1 MKTAMRTP
9 MRTPMRTM
17 GAAMVL
23 ATVFAGARVS
33 TRQAVTAGADT
44 REIAPSVALDA
55 DDIGGVV
62 TGPRGPEAGVW
73 VIAETKELGTQ
84 FRKIVVTDDRGRYVI
99 PDLPKATFD
108 VWVRGYGLIDSPH
121 VRAMPGRILALTA
134 VAAPD
139 AKAAAQIY
147 PANYWYSL
155 MQVPPKDAFP
165 MTVGAV
171 TGHERAGEGPG
182 GFDTGAKPNFESDGP
197 VARKG
202 PPVIKTQAEWVNLL
216 KCTACHQMGNL
227 ATRQLSK
234 NLGTFSSS
242 AQHWERALRSGQ
254 EGTRMIG
261 GVDRFGHERGL
272 AMFADWSDRIA
283 AGEVPQAPPR
293 PQGVERNLVITLWDV
308 SVETA
313 FVHDSISTDK
323 RNPTTNANGPVY
335 GVEWGNDAFV
345 WIDPVKHTKS
355 LIPVPVKDEN
365 DRKDMPWFSPRT
377 NEAPSPYWGDEL
389 AWRDPASPHTPVMD
403 RQGRVWFNVMT
414 HSPDKQPAYCK
425 EGSGNPFAKVVGYP
439 RNMRGVDYY
448 DPKTGRIAVFDT
460 CFYSSH
466 LMFADDKDDT
476 LYFSITHST
485 GGIGWVKTKVLL
497 ETGNEEKA
505 QGWCPPILDYNG
517 DGKLGAY
524 TRAPEPPEPGLDR
537 LIRSEGYGVSV
548 NPADGS
554 VWYVSPGVPGFIARM
569 TTGVNPPATCTTE
582 VYEPPYDNP
591 KVPGGWGS
599 NPRGIDIDRN
609 GVVWT
614 ALSTSS
620 QLASFDRRKCR
631 GPLNGPTAMGQHC
644 PEGWTLYNAPGP
656 KFKGMT
662 DDLGADYFYYNW
674 VDQFDALGLGKNIPV
689 VTGTWSDS
697 LMALDPATKK
707 WTVMR
712 VPYPLGFYTRGLDG
726 RIDDPNTGWKGRGL
740 WAANATHVV
749 WHDEGGKGSTSYMAH
764 FQIRPDPLAK

>member
-1 MKTAMRTP
+1 LALLT
-9 MRTPMRTM
+9 
-17 GAAMVL
+17 GAAIVVSAIAL
-23 ATVFAGARVS
+23 VRARPQAAPGGQGDAGH
-33 TRQAVTAGADT
+33 
-44 REIAPSVALDA
+44 VAIDA

-62 TGPRGPEAGVW
+62 TSTAGPEAGVW
-73 VIAETKELGTQ
+73 VIAETTELGTKY
-84 FRKIVVTDDRGRYVI
+84 RKIVVTDDRGRYVI
-99 PDLPKATFD
+99 PDLPPATYD
-108 VWVRGYGLIDSPH
+108 VWVRGYGLVDSPH
-121 VRAMPGRILALTA
+121 VRATPGKLLPLTGVVAPNA
-134 VAAPD
+134 V
-139 AKAAAQIY
+139 AAAQIY

-155 MQVPPKDAFP
+155 MQVPPKEAFP
-165 MTVGAV
+165 IKVAPSAAVGTDSGA
-171 TGHERAGEGPG
+171 GPG
-182 GFDTGAKPNFESDGP
+182 GFDPGAKPNFETEGA

-234 NLGTFSSS
+234 NLGTFNSS
-242 AQHWERALRSGQ
+242 ADHWERALRSGQ
-254 EGTRMIG
+254 EGVRMLG

-283 AGEVPQAPPR
+283 AGETPAAPPR
-293 PQGVERNLVITLWDV
+293 PQGAERNVVITLWDV
-308 SVETA
+308 SIQTA
-313 FVHDSISTDK
+313 FVHDAISTDK
-323 RNPTTNANGPVY
+323 RNPTVNGYGPVY

-345 WIDPVKHTKS
+345 WVDPAKNTKHI
-355 LIPVPVKDEN
+355 IPVPVKDEA
-365 DRKDMPWFSPRT
+365 DRASMPWFSPKT
-377 NEAPSPYWGDEL
+377 NEASSPYWGDEL

-403 RQGRVWFNVMT
+403 RQGRVWFNGMT
-414 HSPDKQPAYCK
+414 HSPDKQPAFCK
-425 EGSGNPFAKVVGYP
+425 DGSSNPFAKVIGIP
-439 RNMRGVDYY
+439 RNMRGVSYF
-448 DPKTGRIAVFDT
+448 DPKTGKISVFDT

-476 LYFSITHST
+476 LYFSITHT
-485 GGIGWVKTKVLL
+485 IGGMGWVKTKQLL

-517 DGKLGAY
+517 DGKIGAY
-524 TRAPEPPEPGLDR
+524 TRAPEPAEPGLDR

-569 TTGVNPPATCTTE
+569 TPGTNPPATCTTE
-582 VYEPPYDNP
+582 VYEPPYNNP
-591 KVPGGWGS
+591 KVPGAWGS
-599 NPRGIDIDRN
+599 NPRGIDVDRN

-620 QLASFDRRKCR
+620 QLASFDRRKCKA
-631 GPLNGPTAMGQHC
+631 PLNGPNAMGQHC

-674 VDQFDALGLGKNIPV
+674 VDQFDTLGLGKNIPV

-712 VPYPLGFYTRGLDG
+712 VPYPLGFYARGLDG
-726 RIDDPNTGWKGRGL
+726 RIDDPNAGWKGRGL
-740 WAANATHVV
+740 WAAQATRVV

-764 FQIRPDPLAK
+764 FQMRPDPLAK